1 MGPAIANL
9 ITFTIYNAIRYF
21 FLLKKFKLQPFNL
34 KTIYTIV
41 LGIAVY
47 YCCYFLFNTMHGFFG
62 LILRSILY
70 LVLFIAGTLL
80 LKLSPDI
87 MPVWQTFKKKLGIKK
102 GEQ

>member
-1 MGPAIANL
+1 
-9 ITFTIYNAIRYF
+9 
-21 FLLKKFKLQPFNL
+21 
-34 KTIYTIV
+34 
-41 LGIAVY
+41 
-47 YCCYFLFNTMHGFFG
+47 MHGFAG